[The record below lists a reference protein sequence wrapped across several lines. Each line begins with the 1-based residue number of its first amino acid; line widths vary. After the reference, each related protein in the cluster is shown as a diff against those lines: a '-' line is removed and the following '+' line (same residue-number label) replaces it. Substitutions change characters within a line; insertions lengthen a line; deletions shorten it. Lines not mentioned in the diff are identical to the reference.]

1 MTKVIKS
8 YKGKSAIFS
17 HVKPKILRSHPPP
30 TPPPPQAINN
40 DCYLKR
46 WVKVGVGPAA
56 GVEVYLFNLILI
68 HFFFTAYNQ
77 KRIKGTEKASPI
89 HTLFHR

>member
-1 MTKVIKS
+1 MLSPKS
-8 YKGKSAIFS
+8 SD
-17 HVKPKILRSHPPP
+17 PTP
-30 TPPPPQAINN
+30 TPPPPQATNN
-40 DCYLKR
+40 DCYLKGGF
-46 WVKVGVGPAA
+46 KVGVGPAA
-56 GVEVYLFNLILI
+56 GVEVYLLNLILI